1 MKELEVTVQQ
11 TPGVIH
17 WNYEEIKSQLSEEM
31 DERGTR
37 LYTDENMPAARKDL
51 AYLRNLKK
59 QVNDRKKEIK
69 NKCLEPYA
77 TVEAQAKELMEL
89 IDKPIESISEQ
100 VADYD
105 NRKREERKN
114 RIVEYMDEKFKE
126 LPDAIRQ
133 RLKFKTYNSKWE
145 NASTT
150 VKEWKTA
157 IDEAYESCTT
167 DITKLKD
174 TVEETYL
181 PEAMKAYER
190 NLKITEAE
198 SAYNQYLQHKVKIME
213 AEQKRKEE
221 EMRRQYEEE
230 LLAAQRADEKQTAEK
245 TTPVDVS
252 TTAIVK
258 DTIDDDEN
266 AASHNQPETEAE
278 SIVRLAPYA
287 VLRITG
293 TAEQIEKVKGYARYC
308 GATVEVLEEA

>member
-17 WNYEEIKSQLSEEM
+17 WNYEEIKAQLSEEM

-37 LYTDENMPAARKDL
+37 LYTDENMPDARKDL

-77 TVEAQAKELMEL
+77 TVETQAKELIEL

-100 VADYD
+100 VTDYD

-114 RIVEYMDEKFKE
+114 RIVDYMDEKFKE
-126 LPDAIRQ
+126 LPGVIRQ
-133 RLKFKTYNSKWE
+133 HLKFKTYSSKWE
-145 NASTT
+145 NANTA

-157 IDEAYESCTT
+157 IDEAYESCAS
-167 DITKLKD
+167 DIAKLKD
-174 TVEETYL
+174 AVEEAYL

-190 NLKITEAE
+190 NLNITEAE
-198 SAYNQYLQHKVKIME
+198 SAYNKYLQHKVKIMA

-221 EMRRQYEEE
+221 EMRRQHEEE
-230 LLAAQRADEKQTAEK
+230 LLAAQRAEEKKADEETA
-245 TTPVDVS
+245 PVDES
-252 TTAIVK
+252 TAAIVK

-266 AASHNQPETEAE
+266 AASPNQPETEH
-278 SIVRLAPYA
+278 IVRRAPYA
-287 VLRITG
+287 ILRITG
-293 TAEQIEKVKGYARYC
+293 AAEQIEKVKGYARYC
-308 GATVEVLEEA
+308 GATVEVLEEG